1 MKICLVTTFPPS
13 TGGLSE
19 YGFHIAQQLQRNP
32 FLNLTV
38 LADELSP
45 NHVEPEGFNVL
56 RCWSF
61 DDPRSVFRLLKTLHH
76 LKPDVVWFNLLFSTF
91 GRNPLV
97 AFYGLLTPLLARL
110 SGRYTHVT
118 LHHLIDTVELKDAGV
133 RHEGLYRFAGAVAT
147 RMLLLSNS
155 VSVLMPGYRKILNDK
170 YGGDN
175 VHVRSHGILARRPEF
190 PDFARRGNPIHRI
203 LAFGK
208 WGTYKR
214 LELMIEA
221 FKQIAEKLPE
231 AKLVVAGGDHPQAR
245 GYTES
250 VRRKCVGNPR
260 IEFRGYVPEDALA
273 DLFQSSTVAVMP
285 YSSSTGCSGVAH
297 LACAYGVPIVSSDL
311 PDFRQM
317 ALGEELAIE
326 FCPTGNAAAL
336 ADCLVQLLQA
346 PEKQRA
352 MAARNFSAALRMTMP
367 NIVQK
372 YLRHFELQQRTETLR
387 YVTRFRRLPRWIP
400 SKSFFLRAITRR
412 AMGWVHRTAVP
423 RPSIV
428 AQPPKPLLNGDGDGR
443 VELERSQRP
452 ANGDVRGGVT
462 ASIHGTAPA
471 AAGNGHH
478 GQSQENAD
486 ADKGL
491 QLAAALHAIYKKE
504 SDDSEGQKQ
513 RGIDGH
519 PPSGRRPERADGR
532 VGNGEARRGGPRSDG
547 DGRGREG
554 TTQIAGQ
561 AKAIG
566 SLKTPELEFAVIAK
580 LAEPPLA
587 SVMLEGDALSEG
599 ETLDATPL
607 QAGEYVTGPE
617 MELAKLGFPTACTK
631 S

>member
-38 LADELSP
+38 LADELP
-45 NHVEPEGFNVL
+45 PEHVEPEGFNIL

-61 DDPRSVFRLLKTLHH
+61 DHPGSVLRLLKTLRE
-76 LKPDVVWFNLLFSTF
+76 LEPDVVWFNLLFSTF

-97 AFYGLLTPLLARL
+97 AFSGLMTPLLARL

-118 LHHLIDTVELKDAGV
+118 LHHLMDTVELKDAGV

-170 YGGDN
+170 YGSDN

-297 LACAYGVPIVSSDL
+297 LACAYGVPIISADL

-317 ALGEELAIE
+317 AQGEELALQ
-326 FCPTGNAAAL
+326 FYPPGNAQGL
-336 ADCLVQLLQA
+336 ADCLIGLLQN
-346 PEKQRA
+346 PEEQRR
-352 MAARNFSAALRMTMP
+352 MAAQNFAAALRMTMP
-367 NIVQK
+367 NVVQK
-372 YLRHFELQQRTETLR
+372 YLRHFELQQRVQTLK
-387 YVTRFRRLPRWIP
+387 YVSRFRRLPSWMP
-400 SKSFFLRAITRR
+400 SKSLLLRLLTRNSLGWARRSAVLHTGWNGSDDFLPHGNGNGR
-412 AMGWVHRTAVP
+412 G
-423 RPSIV
+423 
-428 AQPPKPLLNGDGDGR
+428 QLNGI
-443 VELERSQRP
+443 
-452 ANGDVRGGVT
+452 
-462 ASIHGTAPA
+462 ASPLD
-471 AAGNGHH
+471 GNGIA
-478 GQSQENAD
+478 GSRGN
-486 ADKGL
+486 
-491 QLAAALHAIYKKE
+491 
-504 SDDSEGQKQ
+504 
-513 RGIDGH
+513 GIDG
-519 PPSGRRPERADGR
+519 SAGAGRAGADSS
-532 VGNGEARRGGPRSDG
+532 ARRGTGNHRSQGTGPQNGDNALPLHLSGQRQPKQTETEERGSEQGIASFTVVLGGNTRGGNGKNGAGSVASGSNGNGRKRASESLGQPGTGQG
-547 DGRGREG
+547 DG
-554 TTQIAGQ
+554 
-561 AKAIG
+561 
-566 SLKTPELEFAVIAK
+566 AVESA
-580 LAEPPLA
+580 
-587 SVMLEGDALSEG
+587 
-599 ETLDATPL
+599 
-607 QAGEYVTGPE
+607 
-617 MELAKLGFPTACTK
+617 
-631 S
+631 

>member
-155 VSVLMPGYRKILNDK
+155 VSVLMPGYRKILKDK

-203 LAFGK
+203 LANGK
-208 WGTYKR
+208 RGTYKR

-221 FKQIAEKLPE
+221 FNQVADRLPE
-231 AKLVVAGGDHPQAR
+231 AKLVIAGGDHPQAR

-250 VRRKCVGNPR
+250 VRRKCVGNAR
-260 IEFRGYVPEDALA
+260 IEFRGYVPEDALP

-297 LACAYGVPIVSSDL
+297 LACAYGVPIVSADL

-317 ALGEELAIE
+317 ALGEELAIQ
-326 FCPTGNAAAL
+326 FYPPGSAQGL
-336 ADCLVQLLQA
+336 AECLIDLLQN
-346 PEKQRA
+346 PEQQQR
-352 MAARNFSAALRMTMP
+352 MATQNFSAALRMTMP
-367 NIVQK
+367 NVVKK
-372 YLRHFELQQRTETLR
+372 YLRHFEIQQRVQTLR
-387 YVTRFRRLPRWIP
+387 YVSRFRRLPRWIP
-400 SKSFFLRAITRR
+400 SKSLLLRLMTRNSL
-412 AMGWVHRTAVP
+412 GWRQRSAVLNP
-423 RPSIV
+423 PYPS
-428 AQPPKPLLNGDGDGR
+428 ND
-443 VELERSQRP
+443 
-452 ANGDVRGGVT
+452 
-462 ASIHGTAPA
+462 
-471 AAGNGHH
+471 
-478 GQSQENAD
+478 
-486 ADKGL
+486 
-491 QLAAALHAIYKKE
+491 
-504 SDDSEGQKQ
+504 
-513 RGIDGH
+513 DGH
-519 PPSGRRPERADGR
+519 
-532 VGNGEARRGGPRSDG
+532 
-547 DGRGREG
+547 
-554 TTQIAGQ
+554 
-561 AKAIG
+561 
-566 SLKTPELEFAVIAK
+566 
-580 LAEPPLA
+580 
-587 SVMLEGDALSEG
+587 
-599 ETLDATPL
+599 
-607 QAGEYVTGPE
+607 
-617 MELAKLGFPTACTK
+617 
-631 S
+631 